1 LNRGFDLSH
10 TEKKKNGEEGNTAA
24 APRWQCQQSHV
35 VGGLPR
41 WAPPSSPHDRCLP
54 TTRYVLHFV
63 VVYLLSLTSGLLRE
77 SPQVSVVVG
86 AAEQL
91 ARIPHNSW
99 DTVAWGRRGP
109 TSRQLGSSAPAMTA
123 TGVTVPPLYS
133 PLIHAPATRR
143 VEPAFLAARSKIR
156 GVQIRV

>member
-1 LNRGFDLSH
+1 MGP
-10 TEKKKNGEEGNTAA
+10 TV
-24 APRWQCQQSHV
+24 QSAR
-35 VGGLPR
+35 P
-41 WAPPSSPHDRCLP
+41 LP
-54 TTRYVLHFV
+54 TYDPLRSALRRGL
-63 VVYLLSLTSGLLRE
+63 LLSLTSGLLRE
-77 SPQVSVVVG
+77 SPQVSVAVG